1 MLHLSTRNL
10 NNMVHLNGMYFD
22 PLVHI
27 IIQPARTAYCIVH
40 IWSTTA
46 LALQS
51 APKGTQSLEYLVKG
65 ALVHKRATMAPLDA
79 PRWGRPETTLLICFL
94 PLPEV

>member
-1 MLHLSTRNL
+1 MECTLTPLYINDSASMHCILHSAY
-10 NNMVHLNGMYFD
+10 MVNYCFG
-22 PLVHI
+22 
-27 IIQPARTAYCIVH
+27 TAECTYQRV
-40 IWSTTA
+40 
-46 LALQS
+46 
-51 APKGTQSLEYLVKG
+51 LEYLVKG

>member
-1 MLHLSTRNL
+1 MECTLTPLYINYSASMHCILHS
-10 NNMVHLNGMYFD
+10 
-22 PLVHI
+22 
-27 IIQPARTAYCIVH
+27 AYV
-40 IWSTTA
+40 WSTTA